1 MPGLF
6 VSRFHVFMLLLAFGL
21 GLGVEVASSAAM
33 AAQMQ
38 GPAQAGISS
47 GAVCPGCDMDMH
59 HGGLAPNCM
68 LGSCSNTPAL
78 LAQSGGLER
87 LPTAV
92 FPASAD
98 ATVTGITSAPDP
110 HPPRVSLHS

>member
-6 VSRFHVFMLLLAFGL
+6 VRRFRVFMLLLAFCL
-21 GLGVEVASSAAM
+21 GLGVQVASSAAM

-47 GAVCPGCDMDMH
+47 GAVCPGCDADMQH
-59 HGGLAPNCM
+59 SGLAPSCT
-68 LGSCSNTPAL
+68 LGSCSTIPAL
-78 LAQSGGLER
+78 PAQSTVFEP
-87 LPTAV
+87 LPRAV
-92 FPASAD
+92 FPATAD
-98 ATVTGITSAPDP
+98 AMVTGITSAPDP